1 MADSRG
7 KLLTLNEA
15 VLERTVSEYKVTP
28 RAEYSP
34 PPLASKQ
41 RDSHILVGI
50 RARTGPY

>member
-15 VLERTVSEYKVTP
+15 VLKRTVSEYKVTP
-28 RAEYSP
+28 RAECSP